1 MQTEEEMMRGNKTGA
16 EQADQTEETS
26 GTNLTRLLVKSG
38 IMVESDSEYIDYSL
52 TEMKRF
58 FKRQKA

>member
-26 GTNLTRLLVKSG
+26 GTNQTRLLVKSG
-38 IMVESDSEYIDYSL
+38 IMVESDSE
-52 TEMKRF
+52 
-58 FKRQKA
+58 